1 MKNIK
6 RLALAAGAI
15 VVLGATSCS
24 KWTELEQYK
33 PTDKSGNITTEDYY
47 ANLRAF
53 KQSGA
58 PLGFGWFGG
67 WTGVGAS
74 MKTQLMG
81 LPDSLGIVS
90 LWGAG
95 VAEFDEARREDLKK
109 VQTLKG
115 TKVLTGFQINSVGA
129 QLTPHDKTPE
139 EYWGWESGTSA
150 EAQAKQTAAIIKYAN
165 ALCDLV
171 DKLGLDGFD
180 YDFEPNYEAK
190 VTCGSTT
197 RGRRLIPAGAS
208 SRKKRR

>member
-90 LWGAG
+90 L
-95 VAEFDEARREDLKK
+95 
-109 VQTLKG
+109 
-115 TKVLTGFQINSVGA
+115 
-129 QLTPHDKTPE
+129 
-139 EYWGWESGTSA
+139 
-150 EAQAKQTAAIIKYAN
+150 
-165 ALCDLV
+165 
-171 DKLGLDGFD
+171 
-180 YDFEPNYEAK
+180 
-190 VTCGSTT
+190 
-197 RGRRLIPAGAS
+197 
-208 SRKKRR
+208 

>member
-6 RLALAAGAI
+6 CLALAVGAI
-15 VVLGATSCS
+15 VTLGASSCS

-33 PTDKSGNITTEDYY
+33 PTDKSGNTTTEDYY

-53 KQSGA
+53 KKSGA

-95 VAEFDEARREDLKK
+95 TAEFDEARREDLKK

-115 TKVLTGFQINSVGA
+115 TKVLTGFQVNSVGA
-129 QLTPHDKTPE
+129 QLTPHGKTTE
-139 EYWGWESGTSA
+139 EYWGWESGTSEA
-150 EAQAKQTAAIIKYAN
+150 AQAKQTAAIIKYAN
-165 ALCDLV
+165 ALCR
-171 DKLGLDGFD
+171 
-180 YDFEPNYEAK
+180 P
-190 VTCGSTT
+190 
-197 RGRRLIPAGAS
+197 RRQARP
-208 SRKKRR
+208 